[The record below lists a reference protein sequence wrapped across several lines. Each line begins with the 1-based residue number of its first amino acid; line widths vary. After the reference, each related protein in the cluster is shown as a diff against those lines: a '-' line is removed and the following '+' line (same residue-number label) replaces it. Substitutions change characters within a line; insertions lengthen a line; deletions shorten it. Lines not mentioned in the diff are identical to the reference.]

1 MKEEMGG
8 GILVVNQV
16 AKHCMMCKTYNLYIE
31 LQALAFHLTSSSKYC
46 CKNSYVV
53 VPLLCGEINSRWAS
67 NSSVEGHLSYS
78 TYKVGLKLS
87 LNTLKTSEN
96 PKEQSP
102 SDIYMVKLEL
112 PFSSEIRKDK

>member
-46 CKNSYVV
+46 CKNYM
-53 VPLLCGEINSRWAS
+53 LWYHCC
-67 NSSVEGHLSYS
+67 VERSIQG
-78 TYKVGLKLS
+78 GPA
-87 LNTLKTSEN
+87 TL
-96 PKEQSP
+96 QW
-102 SDIYMVKLEL
+102 
-112 PFSSEIRKDK
+112 KDTLAIPPTKWG

>member
-16 AKHCMMCKTYNLYIE
+16 AKHCVMCKTCNLYIE

-53 VPLLCGEINSRWAS
+53 VPLLCGEINSRWSS
-67 NSSVEGHLSYS
+67 NSSLEGHLSYS

-87 LNTLKTSEN
+87 LTLMIL
-96 PKEQSP
+96 PKPQKIPKNKVFQTYGQVGAS
-102 SDIYMVKLEL
+102 
-112 PFSSEIRKDK
+112 FFIRNS